1 MGSARYEWAAVKSVE
16 VWLPLSVRQRG
27 RPEAASTMNPSD
39 IRRSATDRR
48 SGKNWDSSGVLIL
61 KRVDHVACA
70 TALCRA
76 CSNRASG
83 HSTLLRHVG
92 QRLSGG
98 GHVLHDRP
106 QKSYEPPPR
115 PRRRVVSDTPGARR
129 GGASAVAPST
139 HVPPL
144 PPAGPAGAAASARSG
159 RARGDSSRPP
169 ARARADS
176 DYSPLS

>member
-1 MGSARYEWAAVKSVE
+1 
-16 VWLPLSVRQRG
+16 
-27 RPEAASTMNPSD
+27 MNPSD

-106 QKSYEPPPR
+106 QKSYELPR
-115 PRRRVVSDTPGARR
+115 HRHDRDGGSFPIRQAPVEAVQALLRLPRMCHHFRRLALL
-129 GGASAVAPST
+129 ALLA
-139 HVPPL
+139 L
-144 PPAGPAGAAASARSG
+144 LQAGTWR
-159 RARGDSSRPP
+159 
-169 ARARADS
+169 
-176 DYSPLS
+176 